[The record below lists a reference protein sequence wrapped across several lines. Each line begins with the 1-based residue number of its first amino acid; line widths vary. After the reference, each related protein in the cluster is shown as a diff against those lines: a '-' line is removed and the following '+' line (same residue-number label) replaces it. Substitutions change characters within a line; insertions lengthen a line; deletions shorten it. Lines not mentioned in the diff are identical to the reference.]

1 MIRSL
6 SRNIGDL
13 LEMVRRNTGNASA
26 RRILGHGSQEG
37 PRHMAT
43 YGNDQHRQERYD
55 MSMASG
61 SALGA
66 RTVVLGEI
74 PAMAGTPDRDEQPA
88 STARPSE
95 LIDMLPGQFYQGLK
109 RAFDVAVS
117 VVGLAFFGLLLPV
130 LAALIKL
137 DSPGP
142 VFYSQDRVGQN
153 RRRQARRS
161 QGEDRRKVQQPGR
174 PFRIHKL
181 RTMRNDAEA
190 NGPQWAQKGDAR
202 VTRVGRFLRKTRLD
216 ELPQFWN
223 ILKGD
228 MSLIGPRPERLW
240 FIRQLEAEV
249 PNYHDRLLVKPGVT
263 GLAQVRNGYDQ
274 SLDSVRRKVELDRQY
289 IQRCG
294 PLAEAGI
301 LLETVRVVVKGEG
314 AQ

>member
-1 MIRSL
+1 
-6 SRNIGDL
+6 
-13 LEMVRRNTGNASA
+13 
-26 RRILGHGSQEG
+26 
-37 PRHMAT
+37 
-43 YGNDQHRQERYD
+43 
-55 MSMASG
+55 MSVTSG
-61 SALGA
+61 AAISA
-66 RTVVLGEI
+66 RTVALPE
-74 PAMAGTPDRDEQPA
+74 MPA
-88 STARPSE
+88 SPGPLGREESQHKISGPSE

-117 VVGLAFFGLLLPV
+117 VLGLVFFGMLLPGLA
-130 LAALIKL
+130 LAIKI

-153 RRRQARRS
+153 RRRRARS
-161 QGEDRRKVQQPGR
+161 GDGQDRRKIQHPGR

-190 NGPQWAQKGDAR
+190 SGPQWAQKGDAR

-289 IQRCG
+289 IRRCG

>member
-1 MIRSL
+1 MP
-6 SRNIGDL
+6 
-13 LEMVRRNTGNASA
+13 EMPATP
-26 RRILGHGSQEG
+26 E
-37 PRHMAT
+37 PR
-43 YGNDQHRQERYD
+43 
-55 MSMASG
+55 
-61 SALGA
+61 
-66 RTVVLGEI
+66 
-74 PAMAGTPDRDEQPA
+74 DRDERQAKAPGA
-88 STARPSE
+88 SE
-95 LIDMLPGQFYQGLK
+95 LVDSLPGQLHQGLK
-109 RAFDVAVS
+109 RAFDIVVS
-117 VVGLAFFGLLLPV
+117 LVGLAFFGMLLPV
-130 LAALIKL
+130 LAAVIKL

-153 RRRQARRS
+153 RRRRARGAEG
-161 QGEDRRKVQQPGR
+161 QDRRKVQHPGR

-190 NGPQWAQKGDAR
+190 SGPQWAQKGDAR

-263 GLAQVRNGYDQ
+263 GLAQVRNGYDE

-289 IQRCG
+289 IRRCG